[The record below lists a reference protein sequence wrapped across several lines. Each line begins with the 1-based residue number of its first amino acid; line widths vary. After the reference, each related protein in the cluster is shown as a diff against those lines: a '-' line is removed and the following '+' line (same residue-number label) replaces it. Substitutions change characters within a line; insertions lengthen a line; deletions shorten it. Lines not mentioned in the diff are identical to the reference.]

1 MRPWLCFTPSLGLP
15 FKSHSRSDRAVA
27 FLSGF
32 LCLRVREVWLP
43 TSGCGMEPGAGLH
56 LDREPNAWLPP
67 PDSGPEISQPVI
79 PPLLTPLVLF
89 QPWGH
94 SLYVLFKYSIY
105 HCYVF
110 GGPGS
115 IKSVY
120 HLAWGPAWAIHAFF
134 FFLQEVLLK
143 GVLSAEVWGT
153 DIRSASCRV
162 RGKNLGKMS
171 RPCQSKIT
179 CLLKCDHFCFIRM
192 SEALGQST
200 V

>member
-1 MRPWLCFTPSLGLP
+1 
-15 FKSHSRSDRAVA
+15 
-27 FLSGF
+27 
-32 LCLRVREVWLP
+32 
-43 TSGCGMEPGAGLH
+43 MEPGAGLH

-134 FFLQEVLLK
+134 FFPAGSSTE
-143 GVLSAEVWGT
+143 
-153 DIRSASCRV
+153 RSPECRSV
-162 RGKNLGKMS
+162 GDGYKECILPSQRKES
-171 RPCQSKIT
+171 W
-179 CLLKCDHFCFIRM
+179 
-192 SEALGQST
+192 
-200 V
+200 